1 MVYQHLFLIHLEKFI
16 KAHLNTPLSSIAV
29 GVSGGVDS
37 MTLLWS
43 LVQLKNKGMI
53 HQLRVLYFH
62 HHTRKGQDLDRDL
75 VIKESERYGLRIKIG
90 HGKNLNKTNFE
101 HEARTQRHQWFKS
114 EILPEERLFLA
125 HHLDDTFEWLMMQ
138 EGRSTEPLPLGIPL
152 RNGAI
157 FRPFFCVTKKQLL
170 KVAKL
175 EKISFREDPTNMS
188 DDHLRNQLRLH
199 LIPIWQ
205 KLFPDYIS
213 RMVIKLQARYE
224 QKIQLKDKNQES
236 IFYFKEETFIL
247 GRPSYSSLRHQVE
260 LIAKTR
266 GMWGK
271 ELLKLIEAQKEGKK
285 GPMHLSGGLFCYLN
299 KNSLLLSF
307 KKLLKNS
314 SFTEEETKMNRTEL
328 INWFKESFESQRY
341 IWDFPYVLP
350 LKRKFKTREGL
361 GRDLNKLQL
370 EWQKQGFYLYSMGFI
385 LHELKENDEIVFK
398 TPQLK
403 QSTKTNLKNNVSSLL
418 GI

>member
-37 MTLLWS
+37 MTLLWA

-75 VIKESERYGLRIKIG
+75 VMKESEKYGLPFKMG

-101 HEARTQRHQWFKS
+101 HEARTQRHRWFKS
-114 EILPEERLFLA
+114 SIQPGERLFLA

-138 EGRSTEPLPLGIPL
+138 EGRSMESLALGIPL

-157 FRPFFCVTKKQLL
+157 FRPFLCVTKKQIL
-170 KVAKL
+170 KLAKL
-175 EKISFREDPTNMS
+175 EKISFREDPTNS
-188 DDHLRNQLRLH
+188 NDDHLRNQLRLH
-199 LIPIWQ
+199 LIPVWE

-213 RMVIKLQARYE
+213 RMVIKLRARYE
-224 QKIQLKDKNQES
+224 QKTQLKDKNKET
-236 IFYFKEETFIL
+236 IFYHPGETLIL
-247 GRPSYSSLRHQVE
+247 GRPSYSLLRKQVE
-260 LIAKTR
+260 WIAKTR

-285 GPMHLSGGLFCYLN
+285 GPMHLSGGLFCYMN

-307 KKLLKNS
+307 KKKLDVSL
-314 SFTEEETKMNRTEL
+314 FTDQDEKMNRTEL
-328 INWFKESFESQRY
+328 INWLKVSFESQKY
-341 IWDFPYVLP
+341 HWDFPYVLP
-350 LKRKFKTREGL
+350 IKRKFKKLEGL
-361 GRDLNKLQL
+361 GRELNNLQVD
-370 EWQKQGFYLYSMGFI
+370 WQKQGFYLYSIGFI
-385 LHELKENDEIVFK
+385 LHELQDDEKIVFK

-403 QSTKTNLKNNVSSLL
+403 
-418 GI
+418 